1 MLKLKQQRCIE
12 LLVEDK
18 KSQKEIAD
26 ELRINENT
34 ITNWKKNEE
43 FMEEYAAAIRTHM
56 KHVAAKA
63 FQKEVK
69 LLSAESEMVQLMA
82 AKDLLDRAGFKPEDN
97 VNIGGA
103 GKIIIVDDC
112 DQ

>member
-1 MLKLKQQRCIE
+1 MLKLKQRRCIE
-12 LLVEDK
+12 LFVESK
-18 KSQKEIAD
+18 KSQKEIAK
-26 ELRINENT
+26 ELRVTENT
-34 ITNWKKNEE
+34 ISNWKKNEE
-43 FMEEYAAAIRTHM
+43 FMEEYTDAIRNRI
-56 KHVAAKA
+56 KYVSAKA

-69 LLSAESEMVQLMA
+69 LLSAEDEKVQFWA

-103 GKIIIVDDC
+103 GRIIIVDDC